1 MISRLLKVTL
11 TEWKLFFTDPAAVL
25 LLVVAGIL
33 YAFYYPTAY
42 VNQTVTRVP
51 VAVVDLDHSAKSR
64 ELTRMASASQQV
76 HVKAVYNDMLEAET
90 AMAREDIFGFMVIPE
105 NMEKDLLNKVPTK
118 INIFT
123 HGAYVMLHGTI
134 GTAFSTCA
142 LTVGAVSK
150 VKAIA
155 LSKKVP
161 SAKAMAM
168 RDPIPLSIQTM
179 FNNTGSYS
187 NYVVPSVLVV
197 ILQQSLIIG
206 ICIMGGARG
215 HRRFRRNQRYSEV
228 ENENM
233 FYRYFG

>member
-11 TEWKLFFTDPAAVL
+11 TEWKLFVTDPAAVL

-64 ELTRMASASQQV
+64 ELTRMAAATQQV
-76 HVKAVYNDMLEAET
+76 EVKAVYNDMLEAES

-105 NMEKDLLNKVPTK
+105 NMEHDLLNKKSTK

-155 LSKKVP
+155 LGKKVP

-168 RDPIPLSIQTM
+168 RDPMPLSIQTM

-187 NYVVPSVLVV
+187 NYVVPSVLVL
-197 ILQQSLIIG
+197 ILLETALL
-206 ICIMGGARG
+206 CAAFFGGTG
-215 HRRFRRNQRYSEV
+215 L
-228 ENENM
+228 
-233 FYRYFG
+233 